1 MSSFNPTP
9 EGALRRVRIFDSTLS
24 QGELVPGIS
33 FSTQAKVEIAM
44 NLDAL
49 GVDVIEAGFP
59 AASEGE
65 RKAISEVV
73 KEVKRVSRAGFSA
86 EICALARARK
96 TDIDLALEAE
106 VDCVHVFMPASKLH
120 LEKRLKIT
128 EEEAIEQVVESI
140 THAKSGG
147 VTVEFTAEDASR
159 ANPEFLWQL
168 CKRAEEAG
176 ADRINL
182 TDSVGALTPEGAAN
196 MAREAKK
203 HLTKP
208 ISVAFFNDLGMATAN
223 SVAAVL
229 AGADQVHV
237 SVNGLG
243 PKAGLAPLEQVTVA
257 LKELAGFETGI
268 QQNLLSEVSELVER
282 LSGMPLYE
290 IAPIVGPLTYTYEAG
305 VHVHAISVDPSTY
318 ELIPPERVGRKRR
331 FIVGKLSGR
340 TAVIQTLKEMG
351 YKIEESKVEEI
362 LARVKELADKGVRI
376 TEGVFRSIVEEV
388 LGEGKI
394 EGKWFEVKEWIV
406 VTGSGVTPTA
416 QIRAKVGD
424 KEFRAASFGVGPV
437 DALANTIRSLEGIP
451 DFKLRRFR
459 LRAISS
465 GTDAIGEV
473 LIRVLGP
480 EGEVEASGTSPDIL
494 EASLKALEDSVNK
507 IRTYPPSH

>member
-1 MSSFNPTP
+1 MSSFNPIP
-9 EGALRRVRIFDSTLS
+9 EGSRRVRIFDSTLS

-33 FSTQAKVEIAM
+33 FSTQAKMEIAM

-65 RKAISEVV
+65 RKAVSEVV
-73 KEVKRVSRAGFSA
+73 KAVKRISRAGFSA
-86 EICALARARK
+86 EICALARALP
-96 TDIDLALEAE
+96 TDVELALETEA
-106 VDCVHVFMPASKLH
+106 DCVHIFMPASKLH
-120 LEKRLKIT
+120 LEKRLRMSY
-128 EEEAIEQVVESI
+128 EEAVNHVVDSVSK
-140 THAKSGG
+140 AKSGG
-147 VTVEFTAEDASR
+147 AVVEFTAEDASR
-159 ANPEFLWQL
+159 AEPDFLWRL
-168 CKRAEEAG
+168 CRSAEEAG

-182 TDSVGALTPEGAAN
+182 TDSVGALTPEGSAN
-196 MAREAKK
+196 MVREAKR

-208 ISVAFFNDLGMATAN
+208 VSVAFFNDLGMATAN

-229 AGADQVHV
+229 AGADQVHA
-237 SVNGLG
+237 SVNGIG
-243 PKAGLAPLEQVTVA
+243 PKAGLTPLEQVVVA
-257 LKELAGFETGI
+257 LKELAGVETGV
-268 QQNLLSEVSELVER
+268 QLHLLSEVSELVER
-282 LSGMPLYE
+282 LSGVPIYE

-318 ELIPPERVGRKRR
+318 ELVPPERVGRRRR

-340 TAVIQTLKEMG
+340 TAVVQTLREMG
-351 YKIEESKVEEI
+351 YEVDEAKVEEI
-362 LARVKELADKGVRI
+362 LAKVKELADRGVRI

-388 LGEGKI
+388 LDEGR
-394 EGKWFEVKEWIV
+394 GKWFEVLEWMV

-416 QIRAKVGD
+416 QVKARVGD
-424 KEFRAASFGVGPV
+424 RELRAASFGVGPV
-437 DALANTIRSLEGIP
+437 DALANTMRSLEGVP

-480 EGEVEASGTSPDIL
+480 KGEVEASGTSPDIL
-494 EASLKALEDSVNK
+494 EASLKALEDSINK
-507 IRTYPPSH
+507 IKE